1 MKIDLLEVRLNAL
14 ASAAEAKLITEETRS
29 AVVAQLLSHIETVCV
44 MQRLVDDA
52 PSGIWIVAELGQ
64 TTSAPELHIQIVP
77 GTLHRWRE
85 FLTMRGYQDIEA
97 TNSAAGFAGPCVVRL
112 THRQIHMHQTIEAL
126 AA

>member
-14 ASAAEAKLITEETRS
+14 ESAAEVGLITQETRA
-29 AVVAQLLSHIETVCV
+29 AVVAQLRAHIETVCV
-44 MQRLVDDA
+44 MQQLVDEA

-64 TTSAPELHIQIVP
+64 TTSAPELHVQIMP

-85 FLTMRGYQDIEA
+85 FLVGRGYHDIEA
-97 TNSAAGFAGPCVVRL
+97 TNSAAGFAGACVVRL
-112 THRQIHMHQTIEAL
+112 THRQIHMHQTIQAL